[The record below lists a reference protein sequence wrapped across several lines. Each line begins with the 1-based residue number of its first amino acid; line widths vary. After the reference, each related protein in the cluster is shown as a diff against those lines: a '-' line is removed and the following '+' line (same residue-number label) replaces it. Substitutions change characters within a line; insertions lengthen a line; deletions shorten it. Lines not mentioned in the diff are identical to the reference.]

1 MRQGG
6 TLSSRTNLITSQVLP
21 KNIFMNAAAYLRIP
35 QDELNADL
43 KRNTDDEQDKPD
55 ILDDTRIHPED
66 YEVARKMAADAMEYD
81 EEDTGGFAT
90 ASQAVQ
96 DVMDD
101 DPKKLDDLSLD
112 DFASELAKILKV
124 PKRLTL
130 YRIRDE
136 MQAPYREGRQ
146 DFREPSTMELFTTF
160 TGETQITLDR
170 GLIIPVRVVRVRA
183 DGSILCRLD
192 SGIDGVV
199 QQDFRSHRPE
209 NDPRVGQLIQA
220 LVLELKLDEFEV
232 ELSTQDDAI
241 SLGDFDRRR
250 IFADLSSDTTRA
262 EEDKNTQ
269 AAIKKK
275 SSGRQHRVINHPNFH
290 NFTSGEAEQ
299 FLAHQPRGDC
309 VIRPSSKVDHLA
321 VTWKVDQDV
330 YQHVGADLHCWV
342 RPFSAHLLPAQAVL
356 ELNKSNE
363 FSLGSP
369 LQIGNKRYQY
379 LDLDELI
386 VMHVKQMARKVEE
399 MMVHDKYKG
408 TKAQLGS
415 SSFLSPQSIP
425 R

>member
-1 MRQGG
+1 MLTRTRSQGG
-6 TLSSRTNLITSQVLP
+6 TLSSRTNLITSQVMT

-43 KRNTDDEQDKPD
+43 KRNTDDDQDKPD

-81 EEDTGGFAT
+81 EEDTGAFAT

-130 YRIRDE
+130 YAIRDE
-136 MQAPYREGRQ
+136 MQGPYSEQRR
-146 DFREPSTMELFTTF
+146 DFVEPSPMELFTTL
-160 TGETQITLDR
+160 TGETQFTLDR

-183 DGSILCRLD
+183 DETVLCRLD
-192 SGIDGVV
+192 SGIDGVIQEGYRS
-199 QQDFRSHRPE
+199 QQLEASRLAP
-209 NDPRVGQLIQA
+209 GQLIQA
-220 LVLELKLDEFEV
+220 LVIELKLDQFEV
-232 ELSTQDDAI
+232 DLSTQDDAI
-241 SLGDFDRRR
+241 AAGDLDRRR
-250 IFADLSSDTTRA
+250 VLPDHHFDSVRF

-269 AAIKKK
+269 AAIQKKGN
-275 SSGRQHRVINHPNFH
+275 GRQRRVINHPNFH
-290 NFTSGEAEQ
+290 NFSAGEAEEY
-299 FLAHQPRGDC
+299 LTHQPRGDC
-309 VIRPSSKVDHLA
+309 VIRPSSREDHLA
-321 VTWKVDQDV
+321 ITWKVDQGV
-330 YQHVGADLHCWV
+330 FQHI
-342 RPFSAHLLPAQAVL
+342 AVF
-356 ELNKSNE
+356 EMNKTNE

-369 LQIGNKRYQY
+369 LKIANKYSY
-379 LDLDELI
+379 MDLDELI

-408 TKAQLGS
+408 TQAQLGK
-415 SSFLSPQSIP
+415 FP
-425 R
+425 